1 MLRCGNVRVRV
12 PAVNAANKAA
22 GSRKTVRGPGLPSD
36 HLSGRENGSELER
49 PPSTAKAWPLA

>member
-36 HLSGRENGSELER
+36 HLENGSELER
-49 PPSTAKAWPLA
+49 PPSTAKAWPLT